1 MTHRKTGLVLIMLC
15 SAVLLLPHL
24 KPHSL
29 FTKIFF
35 LETELTAVNEM
46 DYPWDK
52 LKTSNV
58 NSEQSSRCFTFVY
71 KKISSTPRA
80 RALI

>member
-1 MTHRKTGLVLIMLC
+1 MTRRKTGLVLIRLRP
-15 SAVLLLPHL
+15 ALLLLPHL

-29 FTKIFF
+29 FTKNFF
-35 LETELTAVNEM
+35 LDTELTAINEM

-71 KKISSTPRA
+71 K
-80 RALI
+80 